1 MFWLRCWIRLRDKVE
16 AQDRLAL
23 MTFDR
28 STLLAQDFTGRSE
41 SILAALDGV
50 RYENGPQVLDGLAQG
65 ASGGIKAKGREK
77 TFVSS
82 LPLWKE

>member
-41 SILAALDGV
+41 SILAAL
-50 RYENGPQVLDGLAQG
+50 GLG
-65 ASGGIKAKGREK
+65 
-77 TFVSS
+77 TV
-82 LPLWKE
+82 